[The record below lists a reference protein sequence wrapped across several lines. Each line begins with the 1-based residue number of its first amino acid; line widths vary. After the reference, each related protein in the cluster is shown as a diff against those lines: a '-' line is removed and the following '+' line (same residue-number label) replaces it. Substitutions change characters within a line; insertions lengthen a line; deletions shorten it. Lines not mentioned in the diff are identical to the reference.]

1 MTEEA
6 TPDPASERPL
16 EWLVLAADEELH
28 FQTGPRI
35 QTIYPWFALAIVGS
49 LAAVAAVALELVPP
63 LALLSIPAVV
73 APAAWQYARVT
84 RTTFAVTT
92 HRIATRS
99 GVLGVSVRAVPLEC
113 VQNTQ
118 RSQHAVGRL
127 VGYGTVTVE
136 IAGGSDLR
144 FWDVDDPA
152 AIQTRLESAREQGR
166 GADPDRSAVAD
177 VSGSLEQWEAV
188 LEEVRGWRRTLERSE
203 SRSRSN

>member
-1 MTEEA
+1 MTAEA
-6 TPDPASERPL
+6 MPDAASESPL
-16 EWLVLAADEELH
+16 EWLVFAPDEELRW
-28 FQTGPRI
+28 QAGPRI
-35 QTIYPWFALAIVGS
+35 QTVYPWLALAIIGS
-49 LAAVAAVALELVPP
+49 LAAVAAIALELLP
-63 LALLSIPAVV
+63 LVGVVLIPAVV

-136 IAGGSDLR
+136 VAGGSDLR
-144 FWDVDDPA
+144 FWNVDDPGS
-152 AIQTRLESAREQGR
+152 IQAGLESAREHGR
-166 GADPDRSAVAD
+166 SADPERSAVAD
-177 VSGSLEQWEAV
+177 VPGSIEQWEAV

-203 SRSRSN
+203 SKSN

>member
-1 MTEEA
+1 MTTKA
-6 TPDPASERPL
+6 TPNGTSESPL
-16 EWLVLAADEELH
+16 EWLVLAPDEELRWRA
-28 FQTGPRI
+28 GPRI
-35 QTIYPWFALAIVGS
+35 QTVYPWLAPAIIGS
-49 LAAVAAVALELVPP
+49 LAVVAAIALDLLPP

-92 HRIATRS
+92 HRLATRS
-99 GVLGVSVRAVPLEC
+99 GVLGASVRAVPLEC
-113 VQNTQ
+113 IQNTQ

-152 AIQTRLESAREQGR
+152 SIQTRLESAREHG
-166 GADPDRSAVAD
+166 GSADPERPAAD
-177 VSGSLEQWEAV
+177 DVPGSLEQWEAV

-203 SRSRSN
+203 SKSN